1 MVNTIN
7 IIFNTSK
14 SSEIHFFCL
23 LSLSVITFAGKE
35 KMFLSVET
43 KEAKQAILSMG
54 KVQQTVIYEVPIP
67 GKSGKVGIAAI

>member
-1 MVNTIN
+1 
-7 IIFNTSK
+7 
-14 SSEIHFFCL
+14 
-23 LSLSVITFAGKE
+23 
-35 KMFLSVET
+35 MFLSVET

>member
-1 MVNTIN
+1 M
-7 IIFNTSK
+7 
-14 SSEIHFFCL
+14 
-23 LSLSVITFAGKE
+23 ITFAGKE

-43 KEAKQAILSMG
+43 KKAKQAILSMG